1 MSVRANRSVASS
13 ILEFRL
19 CPKRVLFGFGG
30 EQAKRGTRES
40 THKKGAKGDIQKL
53 AKEKQRPPL
62 PHKNGEE
69 HKYSC
74 SVDRGFSLC
83 SFFV

>member
-1 MSVRANRSVASS
+1 
-13 ILEFRL
+13 L

-53 AKEKQRPPL
+53 AKENNGHLCLTKTG
-62 PHKNGEE
+62 KNTNI
-69 HKYSC
+69 
-74 SVDRGFSLC
+74 V
-83 SFFV
+83 VA